1 MQEPIRGLQ
10 YFRSFAFASASC
22 SSATPGFI
30 AALKSVYTW
39 LYLTNHQHIIL
50 SYAYIIIACAKT
62 YRISRAHSSYQSESS
77 NLSGLKSCT
86 KIPLPDFFQFIVWLD
101 SLIWLESSMSRF
113 DKTFQQGLRLADG
126 ALQFEPCSV
135 WELLLPLQPV
145 LELGGSVVEA
155 NLKLFEKYVL

>member
-50 SYAYIIIACAKT
+50 SYAYIIT

-86 KIPLPDFFQFIVWLD
+86 KIPLPDFFLFIVWLD
-101 SLIWLESSMSRF
+101 SLIWLESSISRF

-135 WELLLPLQPV
+135 GELLLPLQPV
-145 LELGGSVVEA
+145 LELGGSVVYW
-155 NLKLFEKYVL
+155 NCKGICISLYMH